1 MRGDAPAVAARA
13 RPRRIARAPPTTL
26 QTAVSSLSSLGTLGN
41 RKTNSH
47 TIVRTKV
54 VLVNEKLNK
63 NYVSLRYA
71 STYVYEA
78 FNYVLVG

>member
-26 QTAVSSLSSLGTLGN
+26 QTAASSLSSLGTLSN

-47 TIVRTKV
+47 TIVCTKV
-54 VLVNEKLNK
+54 ALVNEKLDK
-63 NYVSLRYA
+63 NYVSLLYVG
-71 STYVYEA
+71 TYT
-78 FNYVLVG
+78 GI